1 MEYNGGCAI
10 YKCRMCGKK
19 YWNTHVPNML
29 TAAICITVD
38 TPLPREWGGGGLN
51 LVGVH
56 ICIEKNNTAICLGIG
71 DLIGF
76 EEKDNRVK

>member
-1 MEYNGGCAI
+1 MYQICSLPLSVLLL
-10 YKCRMCGKK
+10 
-19 YWNTHVPNML
+19 THLCLGSGV
-29 TAAICITVD
+29 
-38 TPLPREWGGGGLN
+38 EGGLN